1 MATFEKF
8 GHRIMGDGRVSIWGE
23 STSAISNTAIVLKT
37 EDLWGLLEE
46 MEALPPPTRTEV

>member
-8 GHRIMGDGRVSIWGE
+8 GHRVMGDGRVSIWGE
-23 STSAISNTAIVLKT
+23 SASAISNTAIVLKA
-37 EDLWGLLEE
+37 EDLRGLLEE